1 MFETAADTLRFIG
14 GGNATLTIKS
24 IRTGDHFTF
33 KIQKPTVQGST
44 KRDFG
49 SQMNFVKVLTGS
61 PDDWNSWHFIGFF
74 RDGGPLISPGPAGR
88 ILLCRSP
95 QTRKDC
101 AAGLPR
107 SPSFRAFEWLLNQ
120 LRAGKLPSD
129 QAKIQHAG
137 KCCRCGRTLTHPE
150 SLASGIGP
158 ECAKHFGGS

>member
-1 MFETAADTLRFIG
+1 MFETAADTLKFIG
-14 GGNATLTIKS
+14 GGNATLTVKS

-74 RDGGPLISPGPAGR
+74 RDGGPLA
-88 ILLCRSP
+88 
-95 QTRKDC
+95 QTRKDLG
-101 AAGLPR
+101 AGRPK
-107 SPSFRAFEWLLNQ
+107 SPSFQAFEWLLNQ

-129 QAKIQHAG
+129 QAEVQHAG

-158 ECAKHFGGS
+158 ECAKHFGGF